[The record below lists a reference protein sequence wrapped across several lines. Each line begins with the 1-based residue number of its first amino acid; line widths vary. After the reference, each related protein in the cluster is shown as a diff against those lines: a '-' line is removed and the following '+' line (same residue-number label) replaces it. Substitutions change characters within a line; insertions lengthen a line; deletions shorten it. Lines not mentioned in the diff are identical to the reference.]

1 MYVSSCNVKQTISI
15 LNYPSS
21 KFTVGNSD
29 FVGNFHRRFGMSVY
43 HCHTKIRACI
53 PQRTRQ
59 TQTSGPVGS
68 LCGFFQQG
76 SNWRIWSFWWS
87 ISGGKTHAVVAICG
101 FQGLSWI
108 MTSMFLNR
116 ETWEASCETPGHT
129 WGFLQIGKDFPALIH
144 EKRKIIQKKW

>member
-29 FVGNFHRRFGMSVY
+29 FVGNFHRNLACLFIIVIQKFAPAY
-43 HCHTKIRACI
+43 HKEQGKHKPRDRSARCVFFFFK
-53 PQRTRQ
+53 
-59 TQTSGPVGS
+59 V
-68 LCGFFQQG
+68 FQQG
-76 SNWRIWSFWWS
+76 SKFGSKWRIWSFWWS
-87 ISGGKTHAVVAICG
+87 TSGGKTPAVVAICG

-116 ETWEASCETPGHT
+116 KTWEASCETPGHT
-129 WGFLQIGKDFPALIH
+129 WDSSKSV
-144 EKRKIIQKKW
+144 KISLL